1 MSDYKSHMSFESL
14 VEELAA
20 LEHQRWAHWQKY
32 VHDKGQRQPDGSI
45 VLPADLVAR
54 WERQINTQYADL
66 TAEEKDSDRE
76 QVKKYRP
83 LLEGWLN
90 LARKESDDNA

>member
-1 MSDYKSHMSFESL
+1 MSDHKSHVPFESL

-32 VHDKGQRQPDGSI
+32 LHDKGQRQPDGSI
-45 VLPADLVAR
+45 VLPAELVAR

-76 QVKKYRP
+76 QVKKYRR
-83 LLEGWLN
+83 LLERWLN
-90 LARKESDDNA
+90 LARKENEDNA

>member
-1 MSDYKSHMSFESL
+1 MSDHKSHMPFESL

-45 VLPADLVAR
+45 VLPADLVAH

-83 LLEGWLN
+83 LLERWLN

>member
-1 MSDYKSHMSFESL
+1 MSDHKSHMPFESL

-32 VHDKGQRQPDGSI
+32 VHDRGQRQPDGSI
-45 VLPADLVAR
+45 VLPSDLVAH

-66 TAEEKDSDRE
+66 TTEEKDSDRE

-83 LLEGWLN
+83 LLERWLN

>member
-1 MSDYKSHMSFESL
+1 MSDHKSYMPFESL
-14 VEELAA
+14 VEELSA

-32 VHDKGQRQPDGSI
+32 VHDKGKRQSDGSI
-45 VLPADLVAR
+45 VLPPDLVAR

-66 TAEEKDSDRE
+66 TTEEKDSDRE

-83 LLEGWLN
+83 LLERWLN

>member
-1 MSDYKSHMSFESL
+1 MSDHKSHMQFESL

-32 VHDKGQRQPDGSI
+32 VHDKGQRQLDGSI
-45 VLPADLVAR
+45 VLSADLVAH

-83 LLEGWLN
+83 LLERWLN

>member
-1 MSDYKSHMSFESL
+1 MSDYKSHMPFESL

-32 VHDKGQRQPDGSI
+32 VHDRGQRQPDGSI
-45 VLPADLVAR
+45 VLPSDLVAH
-54 WERQINTQYADL
+54 WERQIKTQYADL
-66 TAEEKDSDRE
+66 TNEEKDSDRA

-83 LLEGWLN
+83 LLERWLN

>member
-1 MSDYKSHMSFESL
+1 M
-14 VEELAA
+14 
-20 LEHQRWAHWQKY
+20 
-32 VHDKGQRQPDGSI
+32 
-45 VLPADLVAR
+45 LPPDLVAR

-66 TAEEKDSDRE
+66 TTEEKDSDRE

-83 LLEGWLN
+83 LLERWLN

>member
-1 MSDYKSHMSFESL
+1 MSDHKSRVPFELL

-32 VHDKGQRQPDGSI
+32 VHDKGRRQPDGSI
-45 VLPADLVAR
+45 VLTADLVAR
-54 WERQINTQYADL
+54 WERQINTQYPDL

-76 QVKKYRP
+76 QVRKYLP
-83 LLEGWLN
+83 LLERWLD
-90 LARKESDDNA
+90 LARKERDDNA